1 MYKYSNLAK
10 FQVDSRNIYRAI
22 ATYKNVFLTSA
33 LMRLRANCL
42 QRADEDVTK
51 VFSTFFS

>member
-42 QRADEDVTK
+42 QHADEDVTK